1 MYPVLLP
8 HSWRWPNRVRRSRL
22 TSTSPQ
28 LSSMKLSSYH
38 LLWSQQVGLDLHL
51 LNYWMRSYLL
61 VDHNT
66 LWPHEVVSQ
75 ELRGAVAVAVQKGN
89 AMTMIAGRNLA
100 IGRAAACPAA

>member
-1 MYPVLLP
+1 LVRFDLENAY
-8 HSWRWPNRVRRSRL
+8 NREDCRGFS
-22 TSTSPQ
+22 
-28 LSSMKLSSYH
+28 
-38 LLWSQQVGLDLHL
+38 
-51 LNYWMRSYLL
+51 
-61 VDHNT
+61 